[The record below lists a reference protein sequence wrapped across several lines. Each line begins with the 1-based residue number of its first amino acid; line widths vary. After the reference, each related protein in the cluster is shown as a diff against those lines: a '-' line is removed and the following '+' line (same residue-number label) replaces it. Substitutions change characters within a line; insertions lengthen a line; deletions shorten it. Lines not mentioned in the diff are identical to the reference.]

1 MKKDNIA
8 NAVEKY
14 TPNAINNQSIQ
25 NMLSKVKFDKYS
37 ILNKE
42 QFLDCIRLCSR
53 GVCLEIALEAVGA
66 PPETLE
72 NMNFIYRYDDLD
84 NPCNNTIH
92 YRLLNAA
99 YKRSLGELLAS
110 IYDCATTEPDKRV
123 ALQAG
128 KILIDLEL
136 KVKEKLDKVRESENT
151 RRIL

>member
-1 MKKDNIA
+1 MKKDKLSDIATKYSSNIEVNEHIA
-8 NAVEKY
+8 K
-14 TPNAINNQSIQ
+14 
-25 NMLSKVKFDKYS
+25 MLSKVKFDKYS

-66 PPETLE
+66 PPDTLE

-92 YRLLNAA
+92 YRLLNAS

-110 IYDCATTEPDKRV
+110 IYDCATTEPDKRI

-136 KVKEKLDKVRESENT
+136 KVKEKLDKVKELENT